1 MAIIQNEDW
10 NPVETK
16 MRSVLSTPDGTTAD
30 LGYNTTY
37 SRSAVVGGDAVTGA
51 QWNALRTDVNKAYL
65 LQTGS
70 NSDLTTRDSTAKIT
84 QADLTAIS
92 ARVDTAYS
100 NRGSVSTGQ
109 LNFVAGPAFSL
120 NITGQE
126 ASGIQAWASDAI
138 NGTFITWNNNAAFR
152 GFWNGG
158 GRLIFT
164 AGRSGGD
171 ATSQN
176 QSWTNLFTNMGSIVL
191 TRNSMF
197 QSGQSWN
204 GSFSNSFASNGV
216 YGTSGVPSNQQ
227 IAFSINS
234 QDTNYTA
241 NFAELWVWYNSTDVF
256 ARTSISCYWR
266 WIDSHT
272 ASGSNTPSEVGGG
285 GPTGFGPDWMN
296 GTFTANCGIYMPFSQ
311 TRPNNY

>member
-16 MRSVLSTPDGTTAD
+16 MRSVLSTPDGTTDD

-37 SRSAVVGGDAVTGA
+37 SRVAVVGGDAVTGA

-92 ARVDTAYS
+92 ARVDTAFNS
-100 NRGSVSTGQ
+100 RGSVSTGQ
-109 LNFVAGPAFSL
+109 LNFVAGPSFSQSFL
-120 NITGQE
+120 F
-126 ASGIQAWASDAI
+126 SGGFQTI
-138 NGTFITWNNNAAFR
+138 NSTITWANNAAFR

-158 GRLIFT
+158 GRIVIT
-164 AGRSGGD
+164 GSRSGGD
-171 ATSQN
+171 ATFQN
-176 QSWTNLFTNMGSIVL
+176 QSWTNLMTNMGSIVL
-191 TRNSMF
+191 TRTGMF
-197 QSGQSWN
+197 QSGNIWN
-204 GSFSNSFASNGV
+204 GVFSNGWNNGAYSTSNIFD
-216 YGTSGVPSNQQ
+216 TE
-227 IAFSINS
+227 AFSISS

-241 NFAELWVWYNSTDVF
+241 NYFYITLAWNNSSGPKTVT
-256 ARTSISCYWR
+256 ALTIKCYWQ
-266 WIDSHT
+266 DGHQ
-272 ASGSNTPSEVGGG
+272 AQGSNTPSEVGGG
-285 GPTGFGPDWMN
+285 GPTGFGPDYGN
-296 GTFTANCGIYMPFSQ
+296 GTIGNSCAIYYPFAE